1 MYTKT
6 MNFNN
11 KKVMISGASR
21 GIGEGIAYTFAAHG
35 ANLVLLDLEIQQE
48 QLQKVKGS
56 LEAEFNVEV
65 ANYSMDLTKYEQ
77 IERVVKQINEEQ
89 GEIDILINNAGT
101 NNYCDATQVTEQ
113 IWDSIVDLNLKGTFF
128 LTQQV
133 AIASLLRREGIVV
146 SIASQHGVIGNTKRA
161 PYCAS
166 KGGIVNMTKALA
178 YEWAKYNVRVN
189 CVSPT
194 FVITES
200 NKAMLQES
208 AFKRKAL
215 NQIPL
220 KRYATPEDVAYAVL
234 FLASEMATMITGHN
248 ILVDG
253 GWTSI

>member
-1 MYTKT
+1 MYTK
-6 MNFNN
+6 NLDFKG

-21 GIGEGIAYTFAAHG
+21 GIGEGIAYAFAARG
-35 ANLVLLDLEIQQE
+35 ADLILLDIEIQQE
-48 QLQKVKGS
+48 QLQDVQKK
-56 LEAEFNVEV
+56 LQILFNVKV
-65 ANYSMDLTKYEQ
+65 VNYSMDLRNHEQ
-77 IERVVKQINEEQ
+77 IEEVVQQIIDEQ

-101 NNYCDATQVTEQ
+101 NNYCDATQVTEK
-113 IWDSIVDLNLKGTFF
+113 IWDDIVDLNLKGTFF

-133 AIASLLRREGIVV
+133 AIASLLKRQGNVV
-146 SIASQHGVIGNTKRA
+146 SIASQHGVVGNIKRV

-166 KGGIVNMTKALA
+166 KAGVLNMTKALA
-178 YEWAKYNVRVN
+178 FEWAKYNVRVN

-194 FVITES
+194 FVMTEN
-200 NKAMLQES
+200 NKVMLQEGT
-208 AFKRKAL
+208 FRRKAL